1 MKVKFVLPSLTECDS
16 PHFRPIKYALFP
28 PLGLATL
35 AAYLDPDDDVEIVD
49 EHVMP
54 LTTDDAPD
62 LVGIEVY
69 ITNARR
75 AYALADHYR
84 ARGSRV
90 ILGGLHVT
98 SLPDEAAPHADHLF
112 LGPAEEA
119 FPRFLRDLKAGNP
132 AARYV
137 SATRDLA
144 GLRPI
149 RRDLIRRDL
158 YLVPNS
164 IVVSRG
170 CPHHCD
176 FCYKDAFFESK
187 SGGPARSYY
196 VQQVDEALAEIDRLP
211 GRHLYFLDDHL
222 LGNRPFGEALFAGM
236 KGMGRLF
243 QGASTVDAVL
253 RGDLIER
260 AVDAGLRSLFLG
272 FETLDPRALKTANK
286 VQNVG
291 KDYDAAIRRLDD
303 LGVMINGSFVF
314 GLDGDGPD
322 VFSRTVDWA
331 VSRGLTTATFHVATP
346 YPGTAFF
353 ERIERE
359 GRLLHRDWDRYDTRQ
374 AVFQPQGMTIDQ
386 LEAGYWRAYRD
397 FYSWK
402 NVVRGASNHGTVARS
417 MKHLAYAGA
426 WKKLEPLWDT
436 VIRARRL
443 GGMRPLL
450 ESVLATVP
458 TLRRDEKPAA
468 EAGREAA

>member
-1 MKVKFVLPSLTECDS
+1 
-16 PHFRPIKYALFP
+16 
-28 PLGLATL
+28 
-35 AAYLDPDDDVEIVD
+35 
-49 EHVMP
+49 
-54 LTTDDAPD
+54 
-62 LVGIEVY
+62 
-69 ITNARR
+69 
-75 AYALADHYR
+75 
-84 ARGSRV
+84 
-90 ILGGLHVT
+90 
-98 SLPDEAAPHADHLF
+98 
-112 LGPAEEA
+112 
-119 FPRFLRDLKAGNP
+119 
-132 AARYV
+132 
-137 SATRDLA
+137 
-144 GLRPI
+144 
-149 RRDLIRRDL
+149 
-158 YLVPNS
+158 
-164 IVVSRG
+164 
-170 CPHHCD
+170 
-176 FCYKDAFFESK
+176 
-187 SGGPARSYY
+187 
-196 VQQVDEALAEIDRLP
+196 
-211 GRHLYFLDDHL
+211 
-222 LGNRPFGEALFAGM
+222 M